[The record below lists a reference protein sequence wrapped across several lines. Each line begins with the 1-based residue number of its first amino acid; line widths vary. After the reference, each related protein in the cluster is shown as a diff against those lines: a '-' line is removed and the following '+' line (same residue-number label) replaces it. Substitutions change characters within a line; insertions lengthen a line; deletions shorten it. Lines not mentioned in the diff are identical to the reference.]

1 MPLISVVIPV
11 FNGEK
16 TINETIQSVLK
27 QTLSDLEII
36 VIDDGSQD
44 RTLEIVQ
51 SIQDGRIQVFSYPN
65 AGVSPSRNR
74 GFSHAGAEFISFLDA
89 DDLWLPD
96 KLESQFRALQ
106 ENPQA
111 AIAYSWTDY
120 IDESGQWLHPSDRIT
135 VQGEAYERI
144 LLGNFLE
151 SGSNALIR
159 REAFTKVGGFD
170 ESLVGPEE
178 WDLFIRI
185 AAAGYH
191 FVAVEK
197 AQILYRVSAT
207 SISANF
213 SRQEAQCLKVI
224 DRAFSVAPESLLYLK
239 SRSIAN
245 LYQYLTFKHLE
256 GSPVREDALSAARC
270 FWQAV
275 RNDPTLLQR
284 RSRLMAIV
292 FLKIVAGIIL
302 PPAQARILLERIK
315 KIFAS

>member
-1 MPLISVVIPV
+1 MPLISVIIPV
-11 FNGEK
+11 YNGEK

-44 RTLEIVQ
+44 RTLEIVK
-51 SIQDGRIQVFSYPN
+51 SIQDRRIQAFSYRN
-65 AGVSPSRNR
+65 AGVSSSRNR
-74 GFSHAGAEFISFLDA
+74 GFYHARAEFISFLDA

-96 KLESQFRALQ
+96 KLESQFKALQ

-111 AIAYSWTDY
+111 ALAYSWTDY
-120 IDESGQWLHPSDRIT
+120 IDESGQWLHPGDRIT
-135 VQGEAYERI
+135 VKGEAYERI

-159 REAFTKVGGFD
+159 REAFSRVRGFD

-185 AAAGYH
+185 AAAGDL

-197 AQILYRVSAT
+197 AQILYRVSAS

-213 SRQEAQCLKVI
+213 SRQEEQCLKVI
-224 DRAFSVAPESLLYLK
+224 NRAFSTAPESLLYLK

-245 LYQYLTFKHLE
+245 LYQYLMFKHLE
-256 GSPVREDALSAARC
+256 GSVVRKKALSAARC
-270 FWQAV
+270 YWQAV
-275 RNDPTLLQR
+275 RNEPALLRR

-292 FLKIVAGIIL
+292 FLKIVAGIIF
-302 PPAQARILLERIK
+302 PPAQARILLKRIK
-315 KIFAS
+315 KIFA

>member
-1 MPLISVVIPV
+1 MPLISVIIPV
-11 FNGEK
+11 YNGEK

-44 RTLEIVQ
+44 GTLEIVKG
-51 SIQDGRIQVFSYPN
+51 IQDERIKVFSYPN
-65 AGVSPSRNR
+65 AGLSSSRNR
-74 GFSHAGAEFISFLDA
+74 GFSHAVGEFISFLDA

-111 AIAYSWTDY
+111 ALAYSWTDY
-120 IDESGQWLHPSDRIT
+120 IDESGQWLHPGDRIT
-135 VQGEAYERI
+135 VKGEAYELI

-151 SGSNALIR
+151 SGSNALLR
-159 REAFTKVGGFD
+159 REAFTKAGVFD
-170 ESLVGPEE
+170 ESLVAGED

-185 AAAGYH
+185 AAVGYK
-191 FVAVEK
+191 FVATEK
-197 AQILYRVSAT
+197 AQIWYRMTDT
-207 SISANF
+207 SMSSNF
-213 SRQEAQCLKVI
+213 SRQEAECLKVI
-224 DRAFSVAPESLLYLK
+224 NQAFSLAPESLLYLK

-245 LYQYLTFKHLE
+245 LYQYLMFRTLK
-256 GSPVREDALSAARC
+256 GSLSREKNLLAARY

-275 RNDPTLLQR
+275 RNDPALLRR

-292 FLKIVAGIIL
+292 FLKIAAGIIF

-315 KIFAS
+315 KIFA